1 MNLTR
6 EEVLD
11 KVREVGQVCL
21 PSPYDCDRLLEEM
34 ATIGVVRPCGRFY
47 RLRVGRL
54 KAWCVECR
62 LSGRVRQGGELFE
75 PGGLSNQVLLTLRE
89 ARYWSIHG

>member
-11 KVREVGQVCL
+11 KVQEVGQVCL

-47 RLRVGRL
+47 RLRMGRL

-62 LSGRVRQGGELFE
+62 LSGRVRHSPSHE

-89 ARYWSIHG
+89 AHYWGIYG